1 MSEKLFE
8 LGTVC
13 STPAALAALKEA
25 GQEPA
30 GLLAR
35 HVRGDWGDELCED
48 DRHANSLSLEQGGRI
63 LSAYVLDSRTK
74 VWVITE
80 WDRSVTTIL
89 LPSEY

>member
-8 LGTVC
+8 LGAVC
-13 STPAALAALKEA
+13 STPAALAALEEA

-30 GLLAR
+30 GLLVR
-35 HVRGDWGDELCED
+35 HAAGDWKDLCAD
-48 DRHANSLSLEQGGRI
+48 DRRANRLSLEQGGRI
-63 LSAYVLDSRTK
+63 LSAYVLDSGVK